1 LRIANKLIPANQNE
15 LYITTSSDI
24 NPLASINGKA
34 RVMSHPSFLREFPGG
49 KIPRSSPA
57 YNKTFVCRRGCNTR
71 TTTYTSEFIWEEVF
85 SGSSEDITKLIRLVQ
100 AGTKSTRKQPK
111 SHDDPATT
119 YTPRKKRLKDIDE
132 DEEVDIGDDEDASSE
147 DGTQSKLRTP
157 RKRQKT
163 SRISTPSSRK

>member
-1 LRIANKLIPANQNE
+1 MSANQNE

-34 RVMSHPSFLREFPGG
+34 RVMSYPSFLHEFPTG

-57 YNKTFVCRRGCNTR
+57 YNKTYICRRGCNAR
-71 TTTYTSEFIWEEVF
+71 TTTYTPEFIWEDVF
-85 SGSSEDITKLIRLVQ
+85 SGGSEDITKLIRLVQ
-100 AGTKSTRKQPK
+100 AGTKSTRRQPK
-111 SHDDPATT
+111 PHDDVTTT

-132 DEEVDIGDDEDASSE
+132 DEEADVGDDEDISSE

-163 SRISTPSSRK
+163 SQISTPSSRK